1 MLSRAAVQQVLDEL
15 SGAHWLIVSLLYG
28 SGLRVCEAVS
38 LRVKDLD
45 LKRCELTVR
54 GGKGA
59 RDRRSMLPGALLPPL
74 RQQIA
79 AVNRLLH
86 RDQAAGYAGVEL
98 PDAMARKSRGP

>member
-1 MLSRAAVQQVLDEL
+1 
-15 SGAHWLIVSLLYG
+15 
-28 SGLRVCEAVS
+28 
-38 LRVKDLD
+38 
-45 LKRCELTVR
+45 
-54 GGKGA
+54 
-59 RDRRSMLPGALLPPL
+59 MLPGALLPPL